1 MDIKKLL
8 HNKYNKKEKIK
19 LLEDLGYK
27 LSNFDKQ
34 KIIYEDLILTS
45 YMCTAKKW
53 TIGIGC
59 TTYKNGKAVKNG
71 DTISLNECIELY
83 NFHKRKIEIS
93 LRRHF
98 NSEEIARMGI
108 VRFNVLLDL
117 AFNLGVNGVINGFPS
132 LVRCVKKGDFK
143 RASLELKFA
152 NPDKFIVSNYYR
164 QVGNRAVENVN
175 RLEKG

>member
-8 HNKYNKKEKIK
+8 HNKYNKKEKIQ
-19 LLEDLGYK
+19 LLDDLGYK

-45 YMCTAKKW
+45 YMCTSKVW

-59 TTYKNGKAVKNG
+59 TSYKDGKGVKNG

-83 NFHKRKIEIS
+83 NYHKRKIEIS

-98 NSEEIARMGI
+98 NSEEISRMGI

-117 AFNLGVNGVINGFPS
+117 AYNLGVHKLINGFPA
-132 LVRCVKKGDFK
+132 LIRNIKKGDFK

-152 NPDKFIVSNYYR
+152 NPDKFIVSNYYK
-164 QVGNRAVENVN
+164 QVGNRAVENVK
-175 RLEKG
+175 RLERG